1 MNTFTKWLVENKL
14 AASLAAFFLLATGLL
29 GWFVYSS
36 WDDYASAQ
44 ATYTATASKLA
55 GISHRK
61 PFPNEANLTSLTEL
75 LNREQ
80 SDFGKLN
87 KTLQTYNILPFSN
100 LDKVK
105 PQDMPQLF
113 QDALRNE
120 VNRIKS
126 LATASGTTLPP
137 GFYLGLEQYE
147 NTLPQQ
153 EETISLARQLTV
165 LSWMAE
171 ALTTQRGLILAEFSR
186 GASSSPSKKDA
197 KNSSTKPSPS
207 PADMQVPYQ
216 SIGSMRVSFRCN
228 QGSFREIINSIS
240 ASPYFLLIEG
250 IQLQNTSTEPPRR
263 DVATQ
268 SPDSG
273 RDGTNTVQRLPIVV
287 GRESLNISLKIRTLE
302 FQNSAVTE
310 TSHAAS
316 QPKSN

>member
-1 MNTFTKWLVENKL
+1 MNTFTTWLAENKL
-14 AASLAAFFLLATGLL
+14 AASLAAFFVIATGLL
-29 GWFVYSS
+29 GWLVYSS

-44 ATYTATASKLA
+44 AIYTATASKLA

-61 PFPNEANLTSLTEL
+61 PFPNEANLASLTDL
-75 LNREQ
+75 LSRKQTDLE
-80 SDFGKLN
+80 KLN
-87 KTLQTYNILPFSN
+87 KALQAYTIPTFNN

-120 VNRIKS
+120 VSRIKS
-126 LATASGTTLPP
+126 LASASGTTLPP

-153 EETISLARQLTV
+153 EETLSLARQLTV

-186 GASSSPSKKDA
+186 VTATSPSKKDA
-197 KNSSTKPSPS
+197 KNSASKPSPS
-207 PADMQVPYQ
+207 VADIQPPYQ
-216 SIGSMRVSFRCN
+216 SIGTMRISFRCN

-240 ASPYFLLIEG
+240 ASPYFLLIDG
-250 IQLQNTSTEPPRR
+250 IQLQNTSTEPPKR

-268 SPDSG
+268 SPDPSPG
-273 RDGTNTVQRLPIVV
+273 GTNAVQRLPIVV
-287 GRESLNISLKIRTLE
+287 GRELLNISLKIRTLE
-302 FQNSAVTE
+302 FQNIAATGS
-310 TSHAAS
+310 SHAAS
-316 QPKSN
+316 QPKLK

>member
-87 KTLQTYNILPFSN
+87 KTLQTYNISPFSN

-197 KNSSTKPSPS
+197 KTSSTKPSPS

-302 FQNSAVTE
+302 FQNSAATE